1 MPQESKMTISVGSE
15 RPCGGFHHKISY
27 IHPIKGSACNWS
39 VSGIDYRTN
48 AKVKKKLP
56 INF

>member
-1 MPQESKMTISVGSE
+1 MPQESKTTISVGSE

-27 IHPIKGSACNWS
+27 IHPIKGSVCNWS

-48 AKVKKKLP
+48 ALTVR
-56 INF
+56 